1 MKPNFCNA
9 IGIAKN
15 ASPENHV
22 TEMQIDF
29 SINYTDT
36 STQLTEQGPVTV
48 SARKADPVAS
58 VLLARDGVVSLIDV
72 LRKVLGEE
80 FDEIVEYLESRD

>member
-15 ASPENHV
+15 ASPENRV

-36 STQLTEQGPVTV
+36 STRLTEQGPVTV
-48 SARKADPVAS
+48 STRKAEPVAS